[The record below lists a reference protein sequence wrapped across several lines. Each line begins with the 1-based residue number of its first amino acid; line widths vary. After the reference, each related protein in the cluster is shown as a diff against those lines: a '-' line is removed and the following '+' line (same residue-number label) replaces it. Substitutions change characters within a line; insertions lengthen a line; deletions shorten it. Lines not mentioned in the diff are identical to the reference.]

1 MINDPED
8 HEALIRALLRQ
19 QGGGAGERIDTHIS
33 TVLLR
38 GGHAYK
44 IKKPLNLGFLDYSTL
59 EQRHSACAEE
69 VRLNRRLAPDLY
81 LGSVPI
87 SGSLEQPQLEA
98 RGKPIDWAVKM
109 RRFDPEALL
118 SNRIQSL
125 NRGLVENLAG
135 RIAAFHAEA
144 AVCGEDC
151 RYGTPELVYAPIEQN
166 FSQIRSRRGADRRQL
181 DVLGDWSEHRFIELQ
196 YRIRERKRGGRV
208 RECHGDMHLGNIAMI
223 AGEPVIFDG
232 IEFNPGLRWIDTV
245 SDLAFLTMDLTR
257 VGRTDLAR
265 YLLDSYLEHS
275 GDFEALY
282 LLRFYEVYRAMV
294 RAKVHAIR
302 AAERGLSHNER
313 VDLVA
318 DFRRHLR
325 LAEAFSRPGP
335 RGLIITMGV
344 AASGKSTLSGSLLG
358 RMPAVRVRSDIER
371 KRLAGLEP
379 EARSLSRYNAG
390 IYTADMT
397 ERTYGRLAEVAE
409 VIIQAGF
416 VAIVDAT
423 FLKRSQ
429 RRRFID
435 LANEHDVP
443 SVILHC
449 QVPGPEL
456 RQRVGRRAAAGGDP
470 SEADL
475 EVLEAQLRNVEPLS
489 SDERALALTVRP
501 DDQLELDD
509 LVRRF
514 G

>member
-1 MINDPED
+1 MVDNLEE
-8 HEALIRALLRQ
+8 HEALIRALLKQ
-19 QGGGAGERIDTHIS
+19 QGGGPDQRIDTHIS
-33 TVLLR
+33 TVVLR
-38 GGHAYK
+38 GNNAYK
-44 IKKPLNLGFLDYSTL
+44 IKKPINLGFLDYSTL
-59 EQRHSACAEE
+59 ELRHSACAEE

-98 RGKPIDWAVKM
+98 RGEPIDWAVKM
-109 RRFDPEALL
+109 RRFDPHALL
-118 SNRIQSL
+118 SNRVSEL
-125 NRGLVENLAG
+125 NRGLVENLAV
-135 RIAAFHAEA
+135 RVAAFHAEA

-151 RYGTPELVYAPIEQN
+151 RYGTPELVYGPVEQN

-181 DVLGDWSEHRFIELQ
+181 DALGDWSEHRFISLQ
-196 YRIRERKRGGRV
+196 YRIRERKRAGRV
-208 RECHGDMHLGNIAMI
+208 RECHGDLHLGNIAMI

-232 IEFNPGLRWIDTV
+232 IEFNPGLRWIDTID
-245 SDLAFLTMDLTR
+245 DLAFLTMDLTR
-257 VGRTDLAR
+257 VGRADLAR
-265 YLLDSYLEHS
+265 YLLNAYLEHS
-275 GDFEALY
+275 GDFDALP

-294 RAKVHAIR
+294 RAKVHAIH
-302 AAERGLSHNER
+302 AAERGLGHDER
-313 VDLVA
+313 VELVA
-318 DFRRHLR
+318 EFRRHLR
-325 LAEAFSRPGP
+325 LAEAFSRAGP
-335 RGLIITMGV
+335 RGLIITTGV

-358 RMPAVRVRSDIER
+358 RMPAVRVRSDVER

-379 EARSLSRYNAG
+379 EARSMSRYNSG

-397 ERTYGRLAEVAE
+397 ERTYARLAEVAE
-409 VIIQAGF
+409 TIILAGF

-443 SVILHC
+443 CVILDC
-449 QVPGPEL
+449 QVPEPEL
-456 RQRVGRRAAAGGDP
+456 RRRVAMRSAAGGDP

-475 EVLEAQLRNVEPLS
+475 EILSAQLRNLEPLS